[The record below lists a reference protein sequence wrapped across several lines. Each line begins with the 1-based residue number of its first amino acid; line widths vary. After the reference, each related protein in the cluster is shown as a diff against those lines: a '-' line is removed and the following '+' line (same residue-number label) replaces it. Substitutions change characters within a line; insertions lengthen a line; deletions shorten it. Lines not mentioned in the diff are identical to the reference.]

1 MINLRSSAQRLPSL
15 ERIVFHCS
23 FMSINLRSY
32 QSRAVESVLRE
43 WESTSSTLL
52 VQPTG
57 SGKTTVFTEIIRRMR
72 PARAL
77 ILAHRE
83 ELIFQAKRRIED
95 QGGLECQIEMAD
107 QSASTHFMFKAPV
120 IAATV
125 QTLISGIGDRR
136 RMHRFNPLDF
146 GVLVID
152 EGHHSVADSYK
163 KVIEYFSRNP
173 DLKILGVTATPDRAD
188 EEALGQ
194 IFETVADVY
203 EILDAIH
210 DGWLVPIDQQMVNVE
225 GLDFSEVRTTAGDL
239 NYGDLAHVME
249 AEKVLY
255 GVCGSTIEII
265 GNRQT
270 IVFTSSVK
278 HAEMACN
285 IFNRYRP
292 DMSDWISGKTPKE
305 KRRETMR
312 KFSNGELQV
321 LCNVGCITEGVDVP
335 AAEIVVMAR
344 PTKSRSLYAQ
354 MAGRILRPLPNLVD
368 HLNTSEERKG
378 AIAGS
383 VKPSALI
390 IDFVGNSGRHKL
402 ITSADILGG
411 AVSERAIELAVR
423 KARESGMP
431 VRMNEELEEA
441 EKEIRRQEEIKR
453 RQEESRKSRLVAKV
467 KYNAKRIDPFNAFDL
482 EPHRERGW
490 DIGKAL
496 SLKQRAV
503 LLKIGIDPD
512 NMPYAHARQILNEQF
527 RRWKNKLCT
536 LKQANV
542 LKKFGYQT
550 KEMLM
555 KDASKL
561 LDDLAKNGWRKAA

>member
-1 MINLRSSAQRLPSL
+1 MIQ
-15 ERIVFHCS
+15 
-23 FMSINLRSY
+23 LRSY
-32 QSRAVESVLRE
+32 QARAVESVLRE

-57 SGKTTVFTEIIRRMR
+57 SGKTTVFTEIICRMR

-83 ELIFQAKRRIED
+83 ELIFQAKRRVEE
-95 QGGLECQIEMAD
+95 QGELECQIEMAD

-125 QTLISGIGDRR
+125 QTLISGIGEKR
-136 RMHRFNPLDF
+136 RMHRFNPMDF

-152 EGHHSVADSYK
+152 EGHHSIAASYK
-163 KVIEYFSRNP
+163 KIIEYFSQNP

-210 DGWLVPIDQQMVNVE
+210 DGWLVPIDQQMVEVE
-225 GLDFSEVRTTAGDL
+225 DLDFSQIRTTAGDL
-239 NYGDLAHVME
+239 NYGDLAQVME

-255 GVCGSTIEII
+255 GVCGATNEIV
-265 GNRQT
+265 GDKQT
-270 IVFTSSVK
+270 IVFTSSVR
-278 HAEMACN
+278 HAEMSCN

-292 DMSDWISGKTPKE
+292 KMADWISGKTPKE
-305 KRRETMR
+305 KRREIMQ
-312 KFSNGELQV
+312 KFSNGDLQV

-354 MAGRILRPLPNLVD
+354 MAGRILRPLPNLID
-368 HLNTSEERKG
+368 HLDTPVERKD
-378 AIAGS
+378 AIAAS
-383 VKPSALI
+383 TKPSALI
-390 IDFVGNSGRHKL
+390 IDFAGNSGRHKL

-411 AVSERAIELAVR
+411 NVSERAIELAVR

-441 EKEIRRQEEIKR
+441 EKEIRRQDEIRRREIEE
-453 RQEESRKSRLVAKV
+453 RKSQLVAKV
-467 KYNAKRIDPFNAFDL
+467 KYDSKRIDPFNAFDL
-482 EPHRERGW
+482 EPKLERGW
-490 DIGKAL
+490 DIGKTL
-496 SLKQRAV
+496 SPKQRE
-503 LLKIGIDPD
+503 LFIKHIGFNPD
-512 NMPYAHARQILNEQF
+512 ELSYANARQILNEQF
-527 RRWKNKLCT
+527 RRWKKKLCT
-536 LKQANV
+536 LKQARV
-542 LKKFGYQT
+542 LKKFGYET
-550 KEMLM
+550 KELLM
-555 KDASKL
+555 KDASML
-561 LDDLAKNGWRKAA
+561 LDQLAKNHWRKPA